1 MIDAVM
7 LFEVEY
13 SANIALSLS
22 GAVVAGS
29 VVSVARLSSV
39 VVNKLAQDYRL
50 SSAACWERK
59 RASNRAAHQATA
71 AEPADKPSGAAQVV
85 PHLDLSQA
93 NAKSKPKRT
102 IGESD
107 DDDDDNAEVEE
118 EEERE
123 IDDFSPRPAA
133 TSPEAASG
141 AAVPKAKE
149 SSHSKVQVMPHTC
162 THTHA
167 LPHTCARRHTS
178 THSPVMRLYWQQVRR
193 GECGAISRGS
203 RSALQPAGSRHGLC
217 LAGPVTRPHSW
228 PVPSA
233 L

>member
-1 MIDAVM
+1 MANERHTLHGCRALKEEEVIDAVM

-13 SANIALSLS
+13 SANMALSLS

-71 AEPADKPSGAAQVV
+71 AEPAADKPSGAAQVV
-85 PHLDLSQA
+85 PHLDLAQA
-93 NAKSKPKRT
+93 KAKSKPKRT

-107 DDDDDNAEVEE
+107 DDEEDDAEIEE

-141 AAVPKAKE
+141 AAVPKSKE
-149 SSHSKVQVMPHTC
+149 SSHSKVQVMLHTRTRHRTRVC
-162 THTHA
+162 KDTHRWCVFIGNKFDVENAA
-167 LPHTCARRHTS
+167 LFHEGRGALFNLRDLATVYV
-178 THSPVMRLYWQQVRR
+178 SPDR
-193 GECGAISRGS
+193 
-203 RSALQPAGSRHGLC
+203 
-217 LAGPVTRPHSW
+217 
-228 PVPSA
+228 
-233 L
+233 